1 MDSGALEKSE
11 KTPEAPGTASRDEGT
26 PPLAWE
32 RDSGP
37 KWKSEREGP
46 EGQLPTEASPP
57 EKEAPAGPTASPPA
71 DPTASPPAGPTAS
84 LRAPKTFR
92 YTENRSDSETSS
104 YNMSDLDV
112 LLSEL
117 SLEDFTVFSQSS
129 VKEGT
134 FSSCTSTL
142 STRKP
147 LEEVLSYVSDSDSDN
162 LNHPYLKDTTPKKSG
177 VLLKSKIELIP
188 EASISQDSM
197 KVLTGS
203 IQDHLNSEQ
212 KIHGEA
218 EKLTFLRNLTTLS
231 KTLSWS
237 ENSVSFIKNRLEK
250 ITKAISM
257 LVKQE
262 SLHSL
267 VSTML
272 QEVFI
277 TVTNLS
283 FQNIHLLLTS
293 PGGSSLFSSLTR
305 SIIALPSVKT
315 LRRLESGRCD
325 GPQKT
330 EVLYTQTLLAFCEML
345 QSLVMSDPHLEKLET
360 ILEQLDP
367 WLQSKVDH
375 ERERAV
381 ISLSL
386 ALRCLSRNLSL
397 KPPAQLKRLGHLV
410 ALLALLC
417 GDQEEDISLEASES
431 THHLLRITVHLKYL
445 TFGPKSLLKMRGL
458 MKKCNDLLRIYNT
471 EKFFNNPFQ
480 IAEVFE
486 IFLSPKELFQFIMT
500 ILNGMKNLKHL
511 CTQETAGRLLE
522 ILVKNASTRLEKV
535 PEIVRAICTHLPSIG
550 QHSTRH
556 QVMSLVSLLIAEPK
570 STNQVLNYLLSH
582 PVPYDRH
589 IAELWRSLEVEE
601 TCNAWILWQLLRKL
615 QKCQSTS
622 RNKMAY
628 VAIATTDA
636 LYEVFVANK
645 FRPAMY
651 RLFPQLLMTLLIQ
664 VHHSI
669 GLKISDVAFPR
680 NMSKRR
686 GFPSNFTPLSCA
698 IQASKAFL
706 IRTCCWHELNTMERE
721 RGWDLLE
728 GKNDHLQGVRLLANA
743 LLEKNS
749 IFAQRI
755 LYLLIPLLNRG
766 NERHKL
772 TSAAFF
778 VELLQS
784 PLSKRLPREYTTGR
798 LGQWLQSENELFR
811 TLGLRGLRNLLC
823 HQRKQ
828 VQVEEIKKM
837 LPFISSSLQKRS
849 KREVLFAIDVLRKLL
864 DKMDSRTLSSVINSL
879 LFLLSDVRQD
889 VRLSAVSLLGDSIKV
904 GKGKDKESMKSHVL
918 HTLVPLILHLQ
929 DEDVGV
935 AKACRKTLGLS
946 GQLLGWKLP
955 RQVNSPHPWHSHPSA
970 AEKTCQFFEKNCRG
984 KCNIL
989 DQSLE
994 FTKSPQFQIR
1004 RASSQFIGLVVKNM
1018 KPSQLCMKGT
1028 DGIEDALSPL
1038 LNDHEPSVRIITIQ
1052 ALNRVQKASLCAE
1065 PKPESS
1071 WRKLFS
1077 CVSP

>member
-823 HQRKQ
+823 HQRK

>member
-1 MDSGALEKSE
+1 
-11 KTPEAPGTASRDEGT
+11 
-26 PPLAWE
+26 
-32 RDSGP
+32 
-37 KWKSEREGP
+37 
-46 EGQLPTEASPP
+46 
-57 EKEAPAGPTASPPA
+57 
-71 DPTASPPAGPTAS
+71 
-84 LRAPKTFR
+84 
-92 YTENRSDSETSS
+92 
-104 YNMSDLDV
+104 MSDLDV

-250 ITKAISM
+250 ITKAISVSISTLQMEGFEAGLPREM
-257 LVKQE
+257 LIIG
-262 SLHSL
+262 S
-267 VSTML
+267 
-272 QEVFI
+272 FI
-277 TVTNLS
+277 
-283 FQNIHLLLTS
+283 H
-293 PGGSSLFSSLTR
+293 
-305 SIIALPSVKT
+305 SIIFIEPLLCAK
-315 LRRLESGRCD
+315 RC
-325 GPQKT
+325 T
-330 EVLYTQTLLAFCEML
+330 ECLGEYRGCGTDLVAFQVLYTQTLLAFCEML

-823 HQRKQ
+823 HQRK
-828 VQVEEIKKM
+828 VEEIKKM

-935 AKACRKTLGLS
+935 AKVSAYDRNRRLQCCSVKVGSATLRGGTEGPRCASRRATLIFPGPPTLVLLKTARFSLNRLSSLGEGEGMGHS
-946 GQLLGWKLP
+946 GDSPLPSSLWKQQREEHSEKQHGLVERSQDWESGDLG
-955 RQVNSPHPWHSHPSA
+955 SHPDSP
-970 AEKTCQFFEKNCRG
+970 TCL
-984 KCNIL
+984 L
-989 DQSLE
+989 DDLVTSLL
-994 FTKSPQFQIR
+994 
-1004 RASSQFIGLVVKNM
+1004 RASVL
-1018 KPSQLCMKGT
+1018 
-1028 DGIEDALSPL
+1028 
-1038 LNDHEPSVRIITIQ
+1038 
-1052 ALNRVQKASLCAE
+1052 
-1065 PKPESS
+1065 
-1071 WRKLFS
+1071 
-1077 CVSP
+1077 

>member
-823 HQRKQ
+823 HQRK

-1004 RASSQFIGLVVKNM
+1004 RASSQFI
-1018 KPSQLCMKGT
+1018 
-1028 DGIEDALSPL
+1028 ALSPL